1 MFETTTT
8 YTRPDTSKDFFV
20 FQTDD
25 VELLK
30 IYTNFRKEMSNSPG
44 FIGMSYFMSQD
55 NLKLRVQVLWE
66 SESLATNFF
75 NVTRF
80 RGAYLDHINGYNIKN
95 QIIGTVESTNTFDP
109 KYLKDKKLSTRL
121 TVKEAQD
128 RLIDF
133 LSNQQ

>member
-8 YTRPDTSKDFFV
+8 YVRLDTSKDFFV

-30 IYTNFRKEMSNSPG
+30 IYTDFRKEMSNSSG
-44 FIGMSYFMSQD
+44 FIGISYFISQD
-55 NLKLRVQVLWE
+55 HLKLRVQVLWE
-66 SESLATNFF
+66 SESSAANFF
-75 NVTRF
+75 NITKF
-80 RGAYLDHINGYNIKN
+80 RAAYLDHINRYNNKN
-95 QIIGTVESTNTFDP
+95 QITGTVESTTTFDP
-109 KYLKDKKLSTRL
+109 DYLKDKKLSTRL

-133 LSNQQ
+133 LSNR